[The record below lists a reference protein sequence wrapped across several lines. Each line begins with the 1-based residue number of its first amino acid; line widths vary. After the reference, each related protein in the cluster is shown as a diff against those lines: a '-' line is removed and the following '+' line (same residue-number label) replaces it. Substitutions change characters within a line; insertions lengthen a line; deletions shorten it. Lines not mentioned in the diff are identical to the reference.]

1 MFKIISVLVV
11 GIVSLTANAACIR
24 FEGCLD
30 GGAFFSIKNNIL
42 TVQHRSGSFLGKN
55 DSCKNI
61 QTRARNQSLYSNKAG
76 GLFLQNVG
84 FLELNDKGEV
94 QMPVEI
100 KQLNRFEII
109 ETRGTV
115 VKDYLTANRVYMV
128 DDSPSG
134 RFSYGGA
141 AYFCLDLC
149 D

>member
-1 MFKIISVLVV
+1 MLKLFVILSFGLVLH
-11 GIVSLTANAACIR
+11 SANAACLR

-30 GGAFFSIKNNIL
+30 GAAFFSIKNNIL
-42 TVQHRSGSFLGKN
+42 SIQHRSGSFLGKN

-61 QTRARNQSLYSNKAG
+61 QTRARNQSLYNGKAG
-76 GLFLQNVG
+76 GVFLQNIG
-84 FLELNDKGEV
+84 FLELNEKGEFE
-94 QMPVEI
+94 MPVEL

-115 VKDYLTANRVYMV
+115 IKDYLNPNRIYMV

-134 RFSYGGA
+134 RFSFGGA
-141 AYFCLDLC
+141 AYFCIDLC